1 MDRSTF
7 ESANPI
13 LDEIAD
19 KLDGILNCDE
29 FSAVRLALA
38 RLSEMVGSRYS
49 VNLNVCVDIFDA
61 ERSNALPLLNVGLS
75 TSKGEPPY
83 KTFGDSTAQ
92 KYVVDG
98 EIQVVPHDRCPR
110 CYGVWDFKLMH
121 TSCSECGA
129 ILGRE
134 VKLLLDTDVC
144 PFCEEGAV
152 SMNIPTCAKC
162 GQRIDPGVVVWG

>member
-110 CYGVWDFKLMH
+110 CYGVWDFKFKH
-121 TSCSECGA
+121 STCSECGA